1 MKEATMMIEGQVSGS
16 EQESGI
22 EGEQVGQIS
31 ATGGGVKSSE
41 QLRESLGC
49 PNCAWAA
56 KSSSGIVLPC
66 PRERVSTL
74 WQA

>member
-41 QLRESLGC
+41 QSLGC